1 MFREMRKQKLQQK
14 LLKSCFAVTF
24 HTSKTAFHT
33 TESEQTSKYCIIST
47 INMVYVI

>member
-14 LLKSCFAVTF
+14 LLKSCFAF

-33 TESEQTSKYCIIST
+33 IESEQTSKYCIIST